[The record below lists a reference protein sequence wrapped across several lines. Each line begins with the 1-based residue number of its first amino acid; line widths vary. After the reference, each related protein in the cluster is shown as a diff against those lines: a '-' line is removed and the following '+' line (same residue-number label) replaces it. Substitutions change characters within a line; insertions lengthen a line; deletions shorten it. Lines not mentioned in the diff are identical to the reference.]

1 MNQELKP
8 VKKHANLQAMSGLL
22 AKKGESVTPANDAV
36 QRSANGSTNDA
47 ATESA
52 KDEIVNL
59 SFKVPAD
66 FRKRFKLAAIDAGI
80 TQNELVQRILG
91 LWESSKKK
99 A

>member
-1 MNQELKP
+1 MNQEVKAAKKP
-8 VKKHANLQAMSGLL
+8 ANLGAMSGLL
-22 AKKGESVTPANDAV
+22 AKKGVPVSPASDAV
-36 QRSANGSTNDA
+36 QRNANVSTNDA

>member
-22 AKKGESVTPANDAV
+22 AKKGEPVTPANDAV

-47 ATESA
+47 VIKSSN
-52 KDEIVNL
+52 DEIVNL
-59 SFKVPAD
+59 SFKIPAD
-66 FRKRFKLAAIDAGI
+66 FRKQFKLAAIDAGI
-80 TQNELVQRILG
+80 TQNELVQRALA
-91 LWESSKKK
+91 LWVSSQKK